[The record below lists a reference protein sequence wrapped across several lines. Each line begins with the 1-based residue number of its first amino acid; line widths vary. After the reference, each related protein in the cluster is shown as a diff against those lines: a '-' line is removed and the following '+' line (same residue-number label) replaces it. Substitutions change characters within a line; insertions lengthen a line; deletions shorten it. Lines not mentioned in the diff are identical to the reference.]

1 MTEGGDYMTKS
12 TQTDGSMTDHP
23 KSPAIEHLSWG
34 VMDVHGL
41 GTGKDVKLWP
51 GGGRAWDWRDTNTR
65 HVPGIQVADIAELI
79 DHGADV
85 IVLSRG
91 MNLVLQTAPET
102 VKWLDQH
109 GVKHHMLETR
119 EAAKLYN
126 ELAGQGVAVGGLFHS
141 TC

>member
-1 MTEGGDYMTKS
+1 MTE
-12 TQTDGSMTDHP
+12 HP
-23 KSPAIEHLSWG
+23 KSPTIEHLSWG
-34 VMDVHGL
+34 LMQVHGL

-51 GGGRAWDWRDTNTR
+51 GGGRAWDWRETHTR

-79 DHGADV
+79 DHGANV

-102 VKWLDQH
+102 VKWLDQQ
-109 GVKHHMLETR
+109 GVRHHILETR
-119 EAAKLYN
+119 GAAKLYN